1 MGRFYFIFMMQT
13 QYRQYIAFM
22 STSLQIKG
30 KLSECQSDRRKR
42 GGKREFIPATSF
54 FITVIGVRQRKK
66 ENKMKKRKGKSKQK
80 DSQQK
85 PK

>member
-1 MGRFYFIFMMQT
+1 MGRFYFCFYFTLQT
-13 QYRQYIAFM
+13 IYCTFM
-22 STSLQIKG
+22 SSLQIKG
-30 KLSECQSDRRKR
+30 KLSECQSDRLKR